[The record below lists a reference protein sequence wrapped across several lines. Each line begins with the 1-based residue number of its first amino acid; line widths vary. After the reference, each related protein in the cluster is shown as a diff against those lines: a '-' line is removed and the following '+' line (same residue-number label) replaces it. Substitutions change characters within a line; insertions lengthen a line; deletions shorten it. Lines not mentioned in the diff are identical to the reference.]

1 DDGRI
6 AVAIGDSGEHRL
18 GLLDEDGDLDTVSLP
33 ENTVPLPHLDTDG
46 SSVSFIAGSPT
57 RPTSVMRWR
66 PDDGTTVLER
76 AFEMD
81 FDQEYLSEPER
92 ITFPTSDEVAH
103 AFYYP
108 PQNPD
113 VTEPTDE

>member
-1 DDGRI
+1 NLYRIENGEPVPLHPAEAEFGVPQWVFGLSTYSFLDDGRI

-81 FDQEYLSEPER
+81 FDQ
-92 ITFPTSDEVAH
+92 
-103 AFYYP
+103 
-108 PQNPD
+108 
-113 VTEPTDE
+113 